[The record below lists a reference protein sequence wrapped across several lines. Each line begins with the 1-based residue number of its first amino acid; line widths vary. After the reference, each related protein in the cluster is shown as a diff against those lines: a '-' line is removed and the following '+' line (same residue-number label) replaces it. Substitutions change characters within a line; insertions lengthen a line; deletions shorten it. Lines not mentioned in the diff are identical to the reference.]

1 MVMSRCAC
9 TASLLVQALS
19 ASTSNDRNIAE
30 LYGLGQGYSGAG
42 SAVLAGVSGMLWSA
56 LLSSIEGRLFEC
68 VVGQFPLGKQRTISA
83 VRDQRVDCLQHGL
96 LQRLF
101 LDRQSDAGELLRDGL
116 AHSRIGAGLKVHD
129 VGQRLVALCRG
140 IDAALPELGAG
151 VGRSVGPD
159 ELNRIGAAILLAPG
173 RDLRREH
180 GAAAGADL
188 LATER
193 GCVLELRLAR
203 LLHEELRAAA
213 QIIDEGC
220 YLVPAGIVREARQ
233 DGIHPARRNRRHEL
247 GKAGLG
253 PFDLDAKLAPEC

>member
-30 LYGLGQGYSGAG
+30 LYGFGPGYSGAG

-68 VVGQFPLGKQRTISA
+68 VVGQFPLGEQRAIGA
-83 VRDQRVDCLQHGL
+83 VRDQRIDRLQHRL

-116 AHSRIGAGLKVHD
+116 AHSRVGAGLEVHD

-151 VGRSVGPD
+151 IGRAVVPTSWTGLVPQFFS
-159 ELNRIGAAILLAPG
+159 LQAAICAGNMVRRLAPTF
-173 RDLRREH
+173 LPQS
-180 GAAAGADL
+180 AAASLNSA
-188 LATER
+188 
-193 GCVLELRLAR
+193 LRDCCTKNCGP
-203 LLHEELRAAA
+203 LR
-213 QIIDEGC
+213 
-220 YLVPAGIVREARQ
+220 
-233 DGIHPARRNRRHEL
+233 
-247 GKAGLG
+247 K
-253 PFDLDAKLAPEC
+253 